1 MAAAAVH
8 RSTRSHDIPHFN
20 SDTPRKR
27 TRYSSN
33 LNTNSRRSL
42 ASSSSRARQFRSPRL
57 ELDHDNVAFP
67 SASSRR
73 ARRITSPD
81 KPRYDS
87 AADAAAA
94 ATGQVDGY
102 KPREERSW
110 EEFHQDLNLDAQIA
124 VFSADEVDGIS
135 PPSQADGSEI
145 DGSPIANGAIYL
157 NHDMKGITS
166 DSASFSP
173 HSKRRLGRPPRRP
186 ESMLNGLGSPP
197 APKIVPVPAQNPREK
212 LNLPKPSYRR
222 VETFAA
228 YEADKESNLVNYV
241 DRTMANVG
249 FQEFETFTR
258 VGQQF
263 LRYVEDSWLDERE
276 PNLAVDA
283 DKSKQ
288 NVASNGSHNASRVEY
303 DMDEQDGQWLDAHN
317 NHRKESEQVDAIKP
331 AVFEITM
338 TQIEKEWH
346 ALERRIPKP
355 NPKPPQTHR
364 PRSSSAAAVNGEPA
378 GAGEEQ
384 DTKCAICDD
393 GDCENSNA
401 IVFCDGCDLAVHQEC
416 YGVPF
421 IPEGQ
426 WLCRKCQMI
435 GIRSKPVCIFCPN
448 PEGAFK
454 QTTESRWAHLLCAI
468 WIPEVS
474 IANQTFMEPIS
485 DVAAVP
491 RERWEKLT
499 CYLCSQK
506 MGACIQCGHRACYTA
521 FHVTCAK
528 KAKLYLRMKS
538 SHGTGANL
546 DASVLKAFCHKHV
559 PPEWLIEHESDKAV
573 LRAQAHYRKRFRN
586 IEWADSMTSATT
598 AVASQTVQSLETLDE
613 AIDRDDPKSQSN
625 MAALRKKR
633 SQVQKNIWRLQ
644 SGAPVVPLVVQDA
657 VEASLVR
664 FGVRKRKEFVAEACK
679 YWTMKR
685 DSRRGAAMLKRLQIQ
700 LETFSANEVTRRNF
714 AAMGPI
720 GASRLERRIRMAERL
735 VGELKTVQQICEKVK
750 IREQNKL
757 QDAEL
762 LKSTTDGAYFPIPGV
777 IAPILRKA
785 RG

>member
-1 MAAAAVH
+1 MVALAH
-8 RSTRSHDIPHFN
+8 RTTRSQDVMAFK

-27 TRYSSN
+27 TRYSSGG
-33 LNTNSRRSL
+33 TSTARQGSTA
-42 ASSSSRARQFRSPRL
+42 ASSRTRDFRLHRGKLDHDTDSFPSTAPRRARQ
-57 ELDHDNVAFP
+57 
-67 SASSRR
+67 
-73 ARRITSPD
+73 ITSPD

-110 EEFHQDLNLDAQIA
+110 EEFHQDLSLESQIA
-124 VFSADEVDGIS
+124 IFSADEVDGIS
-135 PPSQADGSEI
+135 PPSHTVGS
-145 DGSPIANGAIYL
+145 DNDVVSSSATAPPIQNDTRSVASDN
-157 NHDMKGITS
+157 DMAMP
-166 DSASFSP
+166 SA
-173 HSKRRLGRPPRRP
+173 KRRPGRPPRRA

-197 APKIVPVPAQNPREK
+197 APKIIPVPAQNPREK
-212 LNLPKPSYRR
+212 LNLPKPSYRK
-222 VETFAA
+222 VETFADF
-228 YEADKESNLVNYV
+228 ETDKESNQVNYV

-258 VGQQF
+258 TGQQF
-263 LRYVEDSWLDERE
+263 LRHLEDSFMDERE
-276 PNLAVDA
+276 PNLAIDIDREKV
-283 DKSKQ
+283 
-288 NVASNGSHNASRVEY
+288 NNGNINNSASRVEY
-303 DMDEQDGQWLDAHN
+303 DMDEQDGQWLDVHN
-317 NHRKESEQVDAIKP
+317 TYRREVEQVDAIKP

-384 DTKCAICDD
+384 DTKCAVCDD

-426 WLCRKCQMI
+426 WLCRKCQGI
-435 GIRSKPVCIFCPN
+435 GTRSKPVCIFCPN
-448 PEGAFK
+448 TEGAFK
-454 QTTESRWAHLLCAI
+454 HTTESRWAHLLCAI

-485 DVAAVP
+485 DVLSVP

-499 CYLCSQK
+499 CYICSQK

-528 KAKLYLRMKS
+528 RAKLYLRMKS

-546 DASVLKAFCHKHV
+546 DASVLKAYCHKHV
-559 PPEWLIEHESDKAV
+559 PPEWQVEHESDKAV
-573 LRAQAHYRKRFRN
+573 LRAQAYYRKRMRN
-586 IEWADSMTSATT
+586 IEWADSIASATAAVQPQT
-598 AVASQTVQSLETLDE
+598 AQLFEALEDN
-613 AIDRDDPKSQSN
+613 ADRDDPKSQSN
-625 MAALRKKR
+625 APALKRKR
-633 SQVQKNIWRLQ
+633 QTAQKNIWRLQ
-644 SGAPVVPLVVQDA
+644 SGAPVVPLIVQEA
-657 VEASLVR
+657 VEASLAR
-664 FGVRKRKEFVAEACK
+664 FGVRKRKEFVSEACK

-685 DSRRGAAMLKRLQIQ
+685 DSRRGAAMLKRLQLQ

-714 AAMGPI
+714 AAMGAI
-720 GASRLERRIRMAERL
+720 GASRLQRRVLMAEQLLTDVDTLRGL
-735 VGELKTVQQICEKVK
+735 CEQVN
-750 IREQNKL
+750 IREQQKL
-757 QDAEL
+757 GDAEL
-762 LKSTTDGAYFPIPGV
+762 LKSVVDNIYFPIPALV
-777 IAPILRKA
+777 ETVLRKA

>member
-1 MAAAAVH
+1 MVTLAH
-8 RSTRSHDIPHFN
+8 RTTRSQDVPAFN

-27 TRYSSN
+27 TRYSSGGIA
-33 LNTNSRRSL
+33 TSRHGSITV
-42 ASSSSRARQFRSPRL
+42 SSRTRDFRSPRI
-57 ELDHDNVAFP
+57 ELGQGGAGFS
-67 SASSRR
+67 SAAPRR
-73 ARRITSPD
+73 ARRINSPD

-110 EEFHQDLNLDAQIA
+110 EEFHQELSLDTQIT

-135 PPSQADGSEI
+135 PPSQLPGNESDASPNAMAGSTVSYDNRSI
-145 DGSPIANGAIYL
+145 P
-157 NHDMKGITS
+157 S
-166 DSASFSP
+166 DSEVMTSAT
-173 HSKRRLGRPPRRP
+173 KRRPGRPPRRA

-197 APKIVPVPAQNPREK
+197 APKIVPIPAQNPREK
-212 LNLPKPSYRR
+212 LNLPKPSYRK

-228 YEADKESNLVNYV
+228 FETDKESNQVNYV

-258 VGQQF
+258 TGQQF
-263 LRYVEDSWLDERE
+263 IRHFEDSLIDERE
-276 PNLAVDA
+276 PNLAMDVNM
-283 DKSKQ
+283 DKSG
-288 NVASNGSHNASRVEY
+288 NFGINNNNASRVEY
-303 DMDEQDGQWLDAHN
+303 DMDEQDGQWLEAHN
-317 NHRKESEQVDAIKP
+317 VYRREVEQVDAIKP

-364 PRSSSAAAVNGEPA
+364 PRSSSAAAVNGETA

-384 DTKCAICDD
+384 DSKCAICDD

-426 WLCRKCQMI
+426 WLCRKCQAI
-435 GIRSKPVCIFCPN
+435 GTRSKPVCIFCPN
-448 PEGAFK
+448 SEGAFK

-485 DVAAVP
+485 DVLAVP

-499 CYLCSQK
+499 CYICSQK

-528 KAKLYLRMKS
+528 RAKLFLRMKS

-559 PPEWLIEHESDKAV
+559 PTEWQIEHESDKAV
-573 LRAQAHYRKRFRN
+573 LRAQAYYRKKMRN
-586 IEWADSMTSATT
+586 IEWADSVASATT
-598 AVASQTVQSLETLDE
+598 AVAPRNHQLLESLEENL
-613 AIDRDDPKSQSN
+613 DRDDPKSQN
-625 MAALRKKR
+625 NATALKRKR
-633 SQVQKNIWRLQ
+633 QLAQKNTWRLQ
-644 SGAPVVPLVVQDA
+644 SGAPVVPQVVQEA
-657 VEASLVR
+657 VEASLAR
-664 FGVRKRKEFVAEACK
+664 FGVRKRKEFVSEACK

-685 DSRRGAAMLKRLQIQ
+685 DSRRGAAMLKRLQLQ

-714 AAMGPI
+714 AAMGSI
-720 GASRLERRIRMAERL
+720 GGARLQRRLEMAEKL
-735 VGELKTVQQICEKVK
+735 LGEVETVQRLCDQVKV
-750 IREQNKL
+750 REQQKL

-762 LKSTTDGAYFPIPGV
+762 LKAILDGVYFPIPALV
-777 IAPILRKA
+777 EPVLRKV
-785 RG
+785 RR